1 MVGFWVFC
9 QPFFVALKGFV
20 KRVCKNEAQ
29 FRFMGHK
36 MCIIKDEEVEVD
48 QKGSIEGEGYYIY
61 LTFTSYIYK

>member
-36 MCIIKDEEVEVD
+36 MCIIKDEEVEAD
-48 QKGSIEGEGYYIY
+48 QKGQDAGIVFGAGCSNI
-61 LTFTSYIYK
+61 L